1 MKPSKDNK
9 EDVKKIEVKNEEKK
23 VQVDIPKEISKE
35 QKK

>member
-23 VQVDIPKEISKE
+23 VQVDIPKETSKE